1 MRIKDW
7 KKATISDNF
16 MFRLVMEKPQHCK
29 TLIERIL
36 GIKIRELAY
45 MEAEKSLEAKLA
57 SKGVRLDLYVVDE
70 AGVAY
75 DIEMQMSEEYKD
87 FLGRRTR
94 YYVSMMDNDALKK
107 GQPYSELRK
116 SYVIFI
122 CTFDPFDENVGL
134 YTFSTICNEAKHIVL
149 DDGVTR
155 VFLNVAG
162 DRHRVSKELVSL
174 MDYINEGKVSDDY
187 TRELEDAVE
196 SLREDDGSEALYMT
210 YQQTIMEHEA
220 RARKEALAQG
230 LSQGMERMSKL
241 INILMAKGRNKD
253 IALVTS
259 DETARNRL
267 LAEFGI

>member
-1 MRIKDW
+1 MPIKDW
-7 KKATISDNF
+7 KKATISNNF

-29 TLIERIL
+29 ILIERIL
-36 GIKIRELAY
+36 GIKIRELVY

-70 AGVAY
+70 DGVAY
-75 DIEMQMSEEYKD
+75 DIEMQMSDEFKE

-107 GQPYSELRK
+107 GQLYNELRK

-122 CTFDPFDENVGL
+122 CTFDPFDENFGL
-134 YTFSTICNEAKHIVL
+134 YTFNTICNEAKHVVL
-149 DDGVTR
+149 DDGVTK

-174 MDYINEGKVSDDY
+174 MDYINDGKISDEY
-187 TRELEDAVE
+187 TKELEDAVE

-210 YQQTIMEHEA
+210 FQQTIMEHEA
-220 RARKEALAQG
+220 MARKEGKIETIKALIKAGVLSLDAIRASG
-230 LSQGMERMSKL
+230 LYTEQE
-241 INILMAKGRNKD
+241 
-253 IALVTS
+253 IAAIS
-259 DETARNRL
+259 APC
-267 LAEFGI
+267 

>member
-1 MRIKDW
+1 MQIQDW
-7 KKATISDNF
+7 KKATISNNF
-16 MFRLVMEKPQHCK
+16 MFRLVMEKQQHCK
-29 TLIERIL
+29 VLIERIL
-36 GIKIRELAY
+36 GIKIRELIY

-70 AGVAY
+70 DGVAY
-75 DIEMQMSEEYKD
+75 DIEMQMSEEYKE

-122 CTFDPFDENVGL
+122 CTFDPFDENLGL

-174 MDYINEGKVSDDY
+174 MDYISEGKVSDEY

-196 SLREDDGSEALYMT
+196 ALREDDGSEALYMT

-220 RARKEALAQG
+220 MAMKKGILNTV
-230 LSQGMERMSKL
+230 LSFFR
-241 INILMAKGRNKD
+241 KGRITAEEAANE
-253 IALVTS
+253 VGMS
-259 DETARNRL
+259 VDEFKK
-267 LAEFGI
+267 LAVITPM

>member
-70 AGVAY
+70 DGVAY

-94 YYVSMMDNDALKK
+94 YYASMM
-107 GQPYSELRK
+107 
-116 SYVIFI
+116 I
-122 CTFDPFDENVGL
+122 TM
-134 YTFSTICNEAKHIVL
+134 H
-149 DDGVTR
+149 
-155 VFLNVAG
+155 
-162 DRHRVSKELVSL
+162 
-174 MDYINEGKVSDDY
+174 
-187 TRELEDAVE
+187 
-196 SLREDDGSEALYMT
+196 
-210 YQQTIMEHEA
+210 
-220 RARKEALAQG
+220 
-230 LSQGMERMSKL
+230 
-241 INILMAKGRNKD
+241 
-253 IALVTS
+253 
-259 DETARNRL
+259 
-267 LAEFGI
+267 

>member
-57 SKGVRLDLYVVDE
+57 SKGVLYVVDE

>member
-1 MRIKDW
+1 MPIKDW

-16 MFRLVMEKPQHCK
+16 MFRLVMEKKQHCK
-29 TLIERIL
+29 VLIERIL
-36 GIKIRELAY
+36 GIKIRELVY

-70 AGVAY
+70 DGVAY
-75 DIEMQMSEEYKD
+75 DIEMQMSEEYKE

-122 CTFDPFDENVGL
+122 CTFDPFEENYGL
-134 YTFSTICNEAKHIVL
+134 YTFSTICNEANHIVL

-174 MDYINEGKVSDDY
+174 MDYINEGKVSDEY

-196 SLREDDGSEALYMT
+196 ALREDDGSEALYMT
-210 YQQTIMEHEA
+210 YQQTIMEHET
-220 RARKEALAQG
+220 RAWNEGRIEEKIANAVAMLKDNLSWEKIQQYTSLPLAQI
-230 LSQGMERMSKL
+230 EKL
-241 INILMAKGRNKD
+241 AKEN
-253 IALVTS
+253 AL
-259 DETARNRL
+259 L
-267 LAEFGI
+267 